1 MESSAQD
8 PWNKAVAAVVAACRR
23 DADLTQDDV
32 AVELG
37 MSRNTLVSVENGR
50 RAMTVPELMK
60 FAKLVKLSPAVLIDR
75 IVRWR
80 R

>member
-1 MESSAQD
+1 
-8 PWNKAVAAVVAACRR
+8 VVVASRR

-32 AVELG
+32 ADALG
-37 MSRNTLVSVENGR
+37 MSRNTLVSLENGR
-50 RAMTVPELMK
+50 REMTVPELLI
-60 FAKLVKLSPAVLIDR
+60 FSKLVKLSPALILDR

>member
-1 MESSAQD
+1 VESSNQD
-8 PWNKAVAAVVAACRR
+8 PWNDAVAAVVAALRR

-32 AVELG
+32 ATVLG
-37 MSRNTLVSVENGR
+37 ISRNTLVSLENGR
-50 RAMTVPELMK
+50 REMTVPELMK
-60 FAKLVKLSPAVLIDR
+60 FAKLVKLSPSVIVDR